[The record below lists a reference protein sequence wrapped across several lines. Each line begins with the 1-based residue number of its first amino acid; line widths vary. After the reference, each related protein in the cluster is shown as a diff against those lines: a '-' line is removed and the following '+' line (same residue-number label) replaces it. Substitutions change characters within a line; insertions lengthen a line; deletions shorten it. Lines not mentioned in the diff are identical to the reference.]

1 MCSGTTA
8 ALVLPTSTVD
18 LRVAALGGVLVEH
31 LRPGWEAWSARRIT
45 AGRPAASP
53 PVGRASASSS
63 SRWQPF
69 AITSGTAPNSSSV
82 RLEHPV
88 RSPAYLHLRGHG

>member
-31 LRPGWEAWSARRIT
+31 LRPGWEAWSARRL
-45 AGRPAASP
+45 
-53 PVGRASASSS
+53 
-63 SRWQPF
+63 
-69 AITSGTAPNSSSV
+69 TSGRT
-82 RLEHPV
+82 RICELEQQM
-88 RSPAYLHLRGHG
+88 ADLRDRFRNGTG